1 MYSPEVFSIA
11 QLLGELPSSILCA
24 IIFWAIMVTR
34 SNTHTTLNVPNSE
47 LQIYAQGFGQGS
59 AGLGGTVFQL
69 VVILFVEV
77 FGVSL
82 GQFIA
87 AITPSVQVGILF
99 DPFLMV
105 VLTTFCS
112 YTFDLCGDLTTEN
125 HHFL

>member
-1 MYSPEVFSIA
+1 M
-11 QLLGELPSSILCA
+11 
-24 IIFWAIMVTR
+24 
-34 SNTHTTLNVPNSE
+34 
-47 LQIYAQGFGQGS
+47 
-59 AGLGGTVFQL
+59 FQL

-112 YTFDLCGDLTTEN
+112 YTFDLSGDLTLKIAT
-125 HHFL
+125 FYKVV